1 MPGLMHFEKSVKN
14 LSDEFYIE
22 LTGDEFDIT
31 IKAPESLN
39 NTLILKSTQMSSSR
53 CLRIK

>member
-1 MPGLMHFEKSVKN
+1 MLGLMHFEKSVKN